1 MATSD
6 LVQYLSAGAGVA
18 AGHRRTVETFLA
30 SAAIVSGDAV
40 SFDFAQSADGDKC
53 LYVIKS
59 ATGTATAKCFVG
71 IALESQ
77 ATVGGLIRVCTA
89 GICEATVDGGTLAAA
104 GEALVIG
111 ATGGRLDV
119 YAAASILPIA
129 AISCETDT
137 ANVATVCVLRQF

>member
-1 MATSD
+1 MATSE
-6 LVQYLSAGAGVA
+6 LIQYLSAGAGVNT
-18 AGHRRTVETFLA
+18 GHRRSEETFLA
-30 SAAIVSGDAV
+30 SAAITSGDAV
-40 SFDFAQSADGDKC
+40 SFDLSKTADGDKT

-77 ATVGGLIRVCTA
+77 ATVGGKIRVCTA
-89 GICEATVDGGTLAAA
+89 GVCDATVDGATLAAA

-137 ANVATVCVLRQF
+137 ANVATVFVLRQF